1 MVERLILTD
10 PTVDQPTPE
19 YNHFFDDTSTPV
31 NSDQPST
38 SFNPVTNDNT
48 TASGSWSSTTSVDPA
63 QLAINT
69 SPINS
74 APDNNIPAGVPLI
87 KVVPA
92 TPVEGLTSPIST
104 DPVRLTT

>member
-48 TASGSWSSTTSVDPA
+48 TASGS
-63 QLAINT
+63 
-69 SPINS
+69 
-74 APDNNIPAGVPLI
+74 
-87 KVVPA
+87 
-92 TPVEGLTSPIST
+92 
-104 DPVRLTT
+104 